1 VIWGIFTSMMDEAV
15 RQASRRNAADGE
27 LNMLK
32 ITGRTRVSEL
42 QGGPPA
48 LMRTLTATGLF
59 REGDDPEVMLGQL
72 CWNFGFNPG
81 ILLMI
86 LEAANVPEEVPPIDV
101 APYEAMPLV
110 KLVEHI
116 EAVHHSYLR
125 EALPQLCAAT
135 ASVASAFPADK
146 RLADLDMEMQ
156 AIAAELDAH
165 LRHEEEA
172 LFPMV
177 RDIEIRGTVTPT
189 RCGSAVG
196 GPIACMENE
205 HEMAAQTLRRMRE
218 LTNDYTAPEQATADW
233 RGMLQ
238 ALARFDQDMQEHMY
252 KENKVL
258 FPRALD
264 SQGEKRPATA

>member
-1 VIWGIFTSMMDEAV
+1 LDSV
-15 RQASRRNAADGE
+15 DGE

-42 QGGPPA
+42 QSGPPA
-48 LMRTLTATGLF
+48 LMRTLTSTGLF

-81 ILLMI
+81 ILLMM

-101 APYEAMPLV
+101 APYQAMGLV
-110 KLVEHI
+110 ELVEHI
-116 EAVHHSYLR
+116 EQVHHAYLR
-125 EALPQLCAAT
+125 TALPELCALT
-135 ASVASAFPADK
+135 TEVAAAFPGDE
-146 RLADLDMEMQ
+146 RLADLDLEMRT
-156 AIAAELDAH
+156 IAAELDAH
-165 LRHEEEA
+165 LAHEEEA

-177 RDIEIRGTVTPT
+177 RDIDTKGTVTPT

-205 HEMAAQTLRRMRE
+205 HEMATQTLRRMRE
-218 LTNDYTAPEQATADW
+218 LTDNYSTPDQATPQW
-233 RGMLQ
+233 RTMVA

-258 FPRALD
+258 FPRALE
-264 SQGEKRPATA
+264 SQGEARAAQAC